1 MRIATMGFVVFWMA
15 VGAAWGEEA
24 GTADDVR
31 AGHQLAALVCGNCH
45 VAAPDQPLAPI
56 LNPPASPFASIV
68 QRKDFTADWLRNFVT
83 TTHRGLDEPNGMPNP
98 YLVDYQIKQVIAYMM
113 SLRK

>member
-1 MRIATMGFVVFWMA
+1 
-15 VGAAWGEEA
+15 
-24 GTADDVR
+24 
-31 AGHQLAALVCGNCH
+31 
-45 VAAPDQPLAPI
+45 
-56 LNPPASPFASIV
+56 
-68 QRKDFTADWLRNFVT
+68 VT

>member
-15 VGAAWGEEA
+15 VSAAWGEEA
-24 GTADDVR
+24 GTPDDVR

-68 QRKDFTADWLRNFVT
+68 SART
-83 TTHRGLDEPNGMPNP
+83 
-98 YLVDYQIKQVIAYMM
+98 
-113 SLRK
+113 SLLTGCETL